1 MSTVLQAKDRSGEK
15 KISVRK
21 LRREGNIP
29 AVMYG
34 SAVESTAVYVS
45 AADFAKTI
53 KQVGRN
59 GVFSLEVDGNKQD
72 VVLTDYQKDAI
83 NNDIVHADFLAVDKS
98 TKINAEVNV
107 ALVGDSAGV
116 RDGGILQQP
125 LFAVS
130 ITSTPANIPPS
141 IEVDITSMQVGDVL
155 TIADLN
161 TEGKYEINHES
172 DEVVA
177 SILPPKVEEE
187 IDTGEQQDGGV
198 PENEE
203 GRETQPSEE

>member
-1 MSTVLQAKDRSGEK
+1 MSTVLQAKNRSGEK

-29 AVMYG
+29 AVVYG
-34 SAVESTAVYVS
+34 SDVESTAIYVS
-45 AADFAKTI
+45 EADFARTI

-59 GVFSLEVDGNKQD
+59 GVISLDVDGKKWD
-72 VVLTDYQKDAI
+72 VVLSDYQQDVIK
-83 NNDIVHADFLAVDKS
+83 NNIVHADFLAVDKS
-98 TKINAEVNV
+98 TKINADVNIT
-107 ALVGDSAGV
+107 LVGDASGV

-130 ITSTPANIPPS
+130 ITSTPGNIPPVLE
-141 IEVDITSMQVGDVL
+141 IDITSMQVGDVL
-155 TIADLN
+155 TVADLN
-161 TEGKYEINHES
+161 AEGKFEINNDP
-172 DEVVA
+172 DEVIA
-177 SILPPKVEEE
+177 SILPPTVEEE

-203 GRETQPSEE
+203 GRETKPSEG

>member
-1 MSTVLQAKDRSGEK
+1 MSTVLQATNRSGEK
-15 KISVRK
+15 RISVRK

-29 AVMYG
+29 AVVYG
-34 SAVESTAVYVS
+34 SDVESTPVYVS

-53 KQVGRN
+53 KEVGRN
-59 GVFSLEVDGNKQD
+59 GVFSLDVDGNKQD
-72 VVLTDYQKDAI
+72 VVLTDYQKEVI
-83 NNDIVHADFLAVDKS
+83 NNDIIHADFLAVDKS

-107 ALVGDSAGV
+107 TLVGDSQGV
-116 RDGGILQQP
+116 RDGGVLQQP

-130 ITSTPANIPPS
+130 ITSTPANIPPA

-161 TEGKYEINHES
+161 TEGKFEINHEP
-172 DEVVA
+172 DEVIA
-177 SILPPKVEEE
+177 SILPPRVEEE

-203 GRETQPSEE
+203 GRETAPSEE